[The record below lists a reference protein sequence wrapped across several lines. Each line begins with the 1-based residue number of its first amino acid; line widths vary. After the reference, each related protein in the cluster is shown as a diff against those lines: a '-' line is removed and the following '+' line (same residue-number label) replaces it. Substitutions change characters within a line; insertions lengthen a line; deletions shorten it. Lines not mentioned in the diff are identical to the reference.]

1 MSQQRVAVRCPSC
14 SPSSETAHEILNRG
28 GGVTV
33 RCIECDH
40 VHKTTIEEEPTIDRR
55 VVVSQRDESI
65 EARVEIPPEERL
77 VVGDEFLVETEE
89 AILTARITSLEKE
102 DDSRAD
108 GADAADVKT
117 IWARAVGN
125 VAVNLTLHP
134 KEGSG
139 DESRS
144 VQIQVPGDEEFT
156 IGETHEYGDE
166 EFTVERILVREDA
179 TDYERLD
186 FDFEGDSVL
195 AKDIKRL
202 YARDED
208 ARARAWSGW

>member
-14 SPSSETAHEILNRG
+14 SPSTETVHEVLNRG

-33 RCIECDH
+33 KCGDCGH
-40 VHKTTIEEEPTIDRR
+40 VHKTTLEEETTVDRR
-55 VVVSQRDESI
+55 VVVSQGGESI
-65 EARVEIPPEERL
+65 EARIDVPPEERL
-77 VVGDEFLVETEE
+77 VVGDEFLVETDE
-89 AILTARITSLEKE
+89 AILTARITSLEGD
-102 DDSRAD
+102 DDSRTD
-108 GADAADVKT
+108 GSDATDVRT

-125 VAVNLTLHP
+125 VTVNLTLHP
-134 KEGSG
+134 KQGTH

-144 VQIQVPGDEEFT
+144 VRIQVPGDEEFV
-156 IGETHEYGDE
+156 IGRTHEYGGE
-166 EFTVERILVREDA
+166 EFSVERILVREDA
-179 TDYERLD
+179 TDYERQD

-208 ARARAWSGW
+208 AQARAWSGW

>member
-14 SPSSETAHEILNRG
+14 SPGAETVHEVLNRG

-33 RCIECDH
+33 RCGECGH
-40 VHKTTIEEEPTIDRR
+40 VHKTTIDEEATVERR
-55 VVVSQRDESI
+55 VVVSQDGEST
-65 EARVEIPPEERL
+65 EATVEIPPAERL
-77 VVGDEFLVETEE
+77 VVGDEFLVETDE
-89 AILTARITSLEKE
+89 AILTARVTSLEGPE
-102 DDSRAD
+102 GARSE
-108 GADAADVKT
+108 GADADDVAT

-125 VAVNLTLHP
+125 VTVNLTLHP
-134 KEGSG
+134 MEGSG

-144 VQIQVPGDEEFT
+144 VRIQVPGDESFAV
-156 IGETHEYGDE
+156 GATHEYGGE
-166 EFTVERILVREDA
+166 EFSVERILVREDA

-208 ARARAWSGW
+208 SQARAWSGW

>member
-14 SPSSETAHEILNRG
+14 SPSTETPHEVLNRG

-33 RCIECDH
+33 RCIECSH
-40 VHKTTIEEEPTIDRR
+40 VHKTTIDEEATVDRR
-55 VVVSQRDESI
+55 VVVSQGEESI
-65 EARVEIPPEERL
+65 ETRVDIPPEERL

-89 AILTARITSLEKE
+89 AILTARITSLEKN
-102 DDSRAD
+102 DGSRAD
-108 GADAADVKT
+108 GADADDVKT

-125 VAVNLTLHP
+125 VEVNLTLHP

-139 DESRS
+139 EETRS
-144 VQIQVPGDEEFT
+144 VRIQVPGDESFVV
-156 IGETHEYGDE
+156 GATHEYGGE
-166 EFTVERILVREDA
+166 QFTVERIMVTDDA
-179 TDYERLD
+179 TEYERD
-186 FDFEGDSVL
+186 DYDRDNDSVL

-208 ARARAWSGW
+208 SKARAWSGW

>member
-1 MSQQRVAVRCPSC
+1 MSHQRVAVRCPSC

-40 VHKTTIEEEPTIDRR
+40 VHKTTLEAEPTVDRR

-65 EARVEIPPEERL
+65 EAHVEIPPGERL

-89 AILTARITSLEKE
+89 AILTARITSLEKD

-108 GADAADVKT
+108 GADVADVKT

-144 VQIQVPGDEEFT
+144 VRIQVPGDEEFA
-156 IGETHEYGDE
+156 IGDTHEYGDE

-186 FDFEGDSVL
+186 FDFEGDAVL

>member
-14 SPSSETAHEILNRG
+14 SPSSETAHEVLNRG

-40 VHKTTIEEEPTIDRR
+40 VHKTTIEEESTIDCR
-55 VVVSQRDESI
+55 VVVSQQGESI

-125 VAVNLTLHP
+125 VTVNLTLHP
-134 KEGSG
+134 KEGSH

-144 VQIQVPGDEEFT
+144 VRIQVPGDEEFT
-156 IGETHEYGDE
+156 IGETHEYADE
-166 EFTVERILVREDA
+166 EFSVERILVREDA

-202 YARDED
+202 YARDEN

>member
-14 SPSSETAHEILNRG
+14 SPSTETAHEVLNRG

-33 RCIECDH
+33 RCTECGH
-40 VHKTTIEEEPTIDRR
+40 VHKTTIESETTVERQ
-55 VVVSQRDESI
+55 VVISQDGEST
-65 EARVEIPPEERL
+65 EARVDIPPEERL
-77 VVGDEFLVETEE
+77 VVGEEFLVETDE
-89 AILTARITSLEKE
+89 AILTARITSLEKTSG
-102 DDSRAD
+102 SRSD
-108 GADAADVKT
+108 GAAVENVET

-125 VAVNLTLHP
+125 VAANLTLHP
-134 KEGSG
+134 KEGTG

-144 VQIQVPGDEEFT
+144 VRIQVPGDEPFVV
-156 IGETHEYGDE
+156 GETHEYGGE

-179 TDYERLD
+179 TDYERDDYD
-186 FDFEGDSVL
+186 FDGDSVL

-208 ARARAWSGW
+208 ARTRAWSGW

>member
-14 SPSSETAHEILNRG
+14 SPTAETAHEVLNRG

-33 RCIECDH
+33 RCSDCGH
-40 VHKTTIEEEPTIDRR
+40 VHKTTIEEAPTVDRR
-55 VVVSQRDESI
+55 VVVSQEGESI
-65 EARVEIPPEERL
+65 ESRIDVPPDERL
-77 VVGDEFLVETEE
+77 VVGDEFLVETGE
-89 AILTARITSLEKE
+89 AILTARITSLEKT
-102 DDSRAD
+102 DGSRGD
-108 GADAADVKT
+108 GAEATDVRT

-125 VAVNLTLHP
+125 VSVNLTLHP

-144 VQIQVPGDEEFT
+144 VRIQVPGDEEFIVGT
-156 IGETHEYGDE
+156 THEYGSE
-166 EFTVERILVREDA
+166 EFSVERILIREDA
-179 TDYERLD
+179 TEHEREDYERN
-186 FDFEGDSVL
+186 GDVVP

-208 ARARAWSGW
+208 AQARAWSGW